1 VALAVVDLLQPVNVD
16 EGEYQGSARS
26 MCTLELARYLF
37 ETERARPS
45 AGQLVRRSPHQVVF
59 GCDPL
64 PTSLSA
70 LTGGFLP
77 VSGRTSAI
85 IGRLDPVGRGTRSI
99 ALCVQKHVRRTR
111 VGATLLIVQASQR
124 IARFRAMIAARG
136 RTVAIVG
143 RLQPRV
149 GALVAQC
156 GHGVAVVSR
165 TPARRGASIVRSPVA
180 AGSEVVV
187 CSMLILVGAALIAVA
202 GGLVVIRPGLILIAP
217 RLILIRRRGVLITRR
232 FVPAHCAIRALS
244 CCFKECQ
251 L

>member
-1 VALAVVDLLQPVNVD
+1 
-16 EGEYQGSARS
+16 

-59 GCDPL
+59 GCAPL
-64 PTSLSA
+64 PTGLSA

-99 ALCVQKHVRRTR
+99 ALCVQKHVRRTH

-136 RTVAIVG
+136 RTVALL
-143 RLQPRV
+143 RRSQPRL
-149 GALVAQC
+149 GARVSQRRY
-156 GHGVAVVSR
+156 GVAVVSR
-165 TPARRGASIVRSPVA
+165 AHARRGAPIVYEPIA
-180 AGSEVVV
+180 ACSEIVVGR
-187 CSMLILVGAALIAVA
+187 MLILVRAALVAVA
-202 GGLVVIRPGLILIAP
+202 GGLVVIRRGLIPIAP
-217 RLILIRRRGVLITRR
+217 RLILIRRREVLITRR
-232 FVPAHCAIRALS
+232 FVPTHCAIRALS
-244 CCFKECQ
+244 SAFPELKECQ